1 MASDCN
7 TWLICESSSRELKAA
22 QQSCSRSQS
31 ITVRWIVQVV
41 IVTLKHTHTH
51 AHTHTDWAWTLSIQT
66 SKFHT
71 SSTSMRLNTIS
82 NMAVWIACH

>member
-51 AHTHTDWAWTLSIQT
+51 ARTHTHTLIGHGLCQFKHQNFTP
-66 SKFHT
+66 
-71 SSTSMRLNTIS
+71 
-82 NMAVWIACH
+82 AVLA